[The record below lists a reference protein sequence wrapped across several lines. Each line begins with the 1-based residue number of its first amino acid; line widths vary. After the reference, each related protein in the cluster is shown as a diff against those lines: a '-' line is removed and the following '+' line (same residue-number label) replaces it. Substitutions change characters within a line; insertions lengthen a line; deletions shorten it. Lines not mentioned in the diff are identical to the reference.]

1 MITRL
6 ISRFWESNYISL
18 FWHKAII
25 WRILCL
31 FWSLAASGHYAMLF
45 GGGKEQH
52 EHSSK
57 YHLLCFTK
65 NSNGLVNDNITFL
78 FLQKYSHI
86 LQLLISSNNYSVH
99 YFITSAVDE
108 YSLCFLSEQVKK
120 SISEHLCT
128 VADFANEMF
137 DVLDA
142 INYQSYNDF
151 VLRVGEWPCW
161 KRGVNRVSVCV
172 S

>member
-1 MITRL
+1 MSVCFDTKLSYEGFCVCFGAWQLLVIM
-6 ISRFWESNYISL
+6 
-18 FWHKAII
+18 
-25 WRILCL
+25 LCCL
-31 FWSLAASGHYAMLF
+31 E
-45 GGGKEQH
+45 GGKEQH

-65 NSNGLVNDNITFL
+65 KSNGLVNDNITFL

-99 YFITSAVDE
+99 YFITSAVVE
-108 YSLCFLSEQVKK
+108 YCLCFLSEQVKK

-151 VLRVGEWPCW
+151 VLRVGE
-161 KRGVNRVSVCV
+161 
-172 S
+172 